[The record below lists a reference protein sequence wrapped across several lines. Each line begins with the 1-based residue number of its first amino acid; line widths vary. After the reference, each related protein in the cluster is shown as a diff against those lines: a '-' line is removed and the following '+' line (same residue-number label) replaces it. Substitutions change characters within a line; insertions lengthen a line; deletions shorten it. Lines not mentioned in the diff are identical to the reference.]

1 MILFHVKVAV
11 ETKTFPRDG
20 NIKSGKKITNAA
32 HEKHCDQVLLLFRSV
47 ICRSTHLLQFIFL
60 SDCGFR
66 FPLAHFPT
74 KQWPPST
81 FHLQTFREK
90 MHEDQRMHREQKL
103 FNTPHDIQLRGF
115 SVVGVASYT
124 KGRFWGFL
132 IFPLFNSTVYD
143 VSIITVYKVRKDYS
157 ILVKT
162 FLARM
167 IC

>member
-1 MILFHVKVAV
+1 MLLTKNIVIKCYCCLGRSYVDQHTYYNSSSSVTAV
-11 ETKTFPRDG
+11 FDFRWHIFQRNNGRLPHSICRRF
-20 NIKSGKKITNAA
+20 GKK
-32 HEKHCDQVLLLFRSV
+32 C
-47 ICRSTHLLQFIFL
+47 
-60 SDCGFR
+60 
-66 FPLAHFPT
+66 T
-74 KQWPPST
+74 KIKECIENGNCAW
-81 FHLQTFREK
+81 
-90 MHEDQRMHREQKL
+90 